1 MLSMRGS
8 RSAELVSAVMI
19 SAIIRADRGG
29 EALAATLA
37 ALVPAV
43 ADGVL
48 RDAVV
53 VDEQGSAETYE
64 IADAAGTRYLEIAPG
79 EDVWRRGAEEVRGP
93 WLLLIAA
100 GDLPEPAW
108 AAAAERFIRTV
119 GPQGSAVTGARFRGS
134 WGSSFR
140 SAISSLIPGRARLT
154 SGLLISKNAVLQ
166 GHFGRVRLGRL
177 AATVDVYGGR

>member
-1 MLSMRGS
+1 
-8 RSAELVSAVMI
+8 MI
-19 SAIIRADRGG
+19 SAIIRAGRGS
-29 EALAATLA
+29 EALGATLA

-64 IADAAGTRYLEIAPG
+64 IADAAGTRYLKIASG
-79 EDVWRRGAEEVRGP
+79 EDVWCRGAEEVRGP

-108 AAAAERFIRTV
+108 TAAAERFIRAA
-119 GPQGSAVTGARFRGS
+119 GPDGSAAAGARFRGS

-140 SAISSLIPGRARLT
+140 RAIKTLVPGRVQLT

-166 GHFGRVRLGRL
+166 GRFGRVRLGRL
-177 AATVDVYGGR
+177 AAALDVYRSN